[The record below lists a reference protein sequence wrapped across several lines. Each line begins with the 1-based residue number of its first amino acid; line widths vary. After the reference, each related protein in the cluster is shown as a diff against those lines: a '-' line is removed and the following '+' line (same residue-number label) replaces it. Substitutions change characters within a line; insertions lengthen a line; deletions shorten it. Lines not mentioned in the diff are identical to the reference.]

1 MHLAPGAPQAL
12 QVEALSCKSI
22 LVRWLPPDSSL
33 SGGLPLI
40 SYRVRYNETE
50 LYNISRVGDKLE
62 AEVHGLQPST
72 SYVISVSANN
82 TFGWGKEAVGI
93 NTTMPRLTEL
103 FHVSN
108 VTSANLTVTATM
120 VATHKH
126 LQCDMSSNAKGI
138 GNFTLTQGKEER
150 HLVGLTPDTQY
161 TIHCVAN
168 DKDGKDACIEQTM
181 NVTTSKSHGL
191 LHYIVYVWTH
201 DVHI

>member
-1 MHLAPGAPQAL
+1 MHLAPRAPQAL

-22 LVRWLPPDSSL
+22 RVRWLPPDSNL

-40 SYRVRYNETE
+40 SYRVRYNGTE
-50 LYNISRVGDKLE
+50 LYNTSKVGDRLE

-82 TFGWGKEAVGI
+82 IIGWGKEAVGI

-103 FHVSN
+103 FHVSD

-120 VATHKH
+120 VATHKY
-126 LQCDMSSNAKGI
+126 LQCDMSPNANRM

-181 NVTTSKSHGL
+181 NVTTSKSHKL
-191 LHYIVYVWTH
+191 LNHTVL
-201 DVHI
+201 